1 MSSSSM
7 SNKRKIKLR
16 SSDGKTFEVEEAAAM
31 QSETIKSMIEVV
43 SVSEVNG
50 KTLSLVIDYFN
61 KCLDHQI
68 AVENNDDLLIEWA
81 LHLFRADQAAF
92 LDLILCYRILTSSSK
107 HLLGRALSEN
117 QKLGGFDKQGGGR
130 YPALV
135 SNVRI
140 VTPCQKC

>member
-1 MSSSSM
+1 MSSSST

-61 KCLDHQI
+61 KCLDNQS
-68 AVENNDDLLIEWA
+68 AVENNDDPLIEWA

-92 LDLILCYRILTSSSK
+92 FDLILAAHYLKIKSLEDLTNKVVAGIIRGKS
-107 HLLGRALSEN
+107 LEEI
-117 QKLGGFDKQGGGR
+117 KQTFNLNN
-130 YPALV
+130 P
-135 SNVRI
+135 
-140 VTPCQKC
+140 THK